1 MNRKPNKRLIDAVY
15 NYCNVHSRRLSE
27 HYVHAVTK
35 HRCFCDALFDERRWR
50 SDGGP
55 GNHLD
60 FARALCKSRKRA
72 GRLDF
77 LDLADC
83 EIAEMFDAYA
93 KGDKAQAVEECYDTI
108 AVLLRA
114 VDVIEGRQAVGKAVK
129 HGK

>member
-1 MNRKPNKRLIDAVY
+1 MNKKPNKRLIDAVY
-15 NYCNVHSRRLSE
+15 NYCNFHSRRLSE
-27 HYVHAVTK
+27 HYVHAISK
-35 HRCFCDALFDERRWR
+35 HRYFCDALVDNRRYR

-55 GNHLD
+55 DNHLD
-60 FARALCKSRKRA
+60 LARMMIRTRKSE

-83 EIAEMFDAYA
+83 EIAEMFAAYA
-93 KGDKAQAVEECYDTI
+93 KGDKEHAVEELYDTI

-129 HGK
+129 HGE